1 MSLTRPLTWFI
12 SILLLGLLTIAVSQS
27 SGSTALRGVTQT
39 AVSPLQD
46 SLHAV
51 FAPVADF
58 VSNIGSAN
66 DLRQQNQKLQDD
78 NQRLSAQVAQLQEQA
93 IQNAQLRDL
102 AGVAQQQPNQRFE
115 TVSVVA
121 RDASNLH
128 DQVEIDRGTND
139 GIHAGMVVLGV
150 GGALVGTV
158 RQTLPDR
165 AWVALITDS
174 GSNVDAVVQE
184 SRALALVQGSVD
196 KRLSMQFVG
205 EGVDVKIGDTVLTSD
220 LGGHYPAGLLIGRV
234 SAVQGAPVDLF
245 KTVSVDPAV
254 RLDSLEHVLVLMS
267 FSPSPAGG

>member
-12 SILLLGLLTIAVSQS
+12 SILLLGLLMIAVSQS
-27 SGSTALRGVTQT
+27 TASTAFRGATQV

-51 FAPVADF
+51 FAPLADF
-58 VSNIGSAN
+58 VTNIGSFNA
-66 DLRQQNQKLQDD
+66 LQQQNQSLQAE

-102 AGVAQQQPNQRFE
+102 AGVAQQQPNQRFQ

-121 RDASNLH
+121 RDASDLH

-139 GIHAGMVVLGV
+139 GIRSGMVVLGV

-174 GSNVDAVVQE
+174 GSNIDAVIQE

-196 KRLSMQFVG
+196 KHLSMQFVR

-220 LGGHYPAGLLIGRV
+220 LGGHYPAGLLIGKV
-234 SAVQGAPVDLF
+234 AAVKGAPVDLF
-245 KTVSVDPAV
+245 ETVSVAPAV
-254 RLDSLEHVLVLMS
+254 RLDNLEHLLVLLS
-267 FSPSPAGG
+267 FSPPATGG